1 MNQRKDIPEPVVWKH
16 PDEFLKLQRLKQKQ
30 KALQARIKRPSNPTQ
45 EPHNDQKDHNLPS
58 KRRNPFAR

>member
-1 MNQRKDIPEPVVWKH
+1 MSEQTWKR

-30 KALQARIKRPSNPTQ
+30 KALAARLKRPSTQ
-45 EPHNDQKDHNLPS
+45 PAVESKKKEGHENSELTA

>member
-1 MNQRKDIPEPVVWKH
+1 MSEVWKR

-30 KALQARIKRPSNPTQ
+30 KALAARLKRPATQ
-45 EPHNDQKDHNLPS
+45 PAQEIASIDKGDQNSTS

>member
-1 MNQRKDIPEPVVWKH
+1 MMGWKH

-30 KALQARIKRPSNPTQ
+30 KALQARITRPSSSTEGP
-45 EPHNDQKDHNLPS
+45 QKEQNASSLPA